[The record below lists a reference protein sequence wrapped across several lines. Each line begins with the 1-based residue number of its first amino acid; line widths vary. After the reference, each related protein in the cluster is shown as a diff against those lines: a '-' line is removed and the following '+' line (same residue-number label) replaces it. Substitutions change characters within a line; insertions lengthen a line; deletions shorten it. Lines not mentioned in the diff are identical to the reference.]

1 MFSPNAS
8 LATERSVPRHIG
20 CVLLAVG
27 AFANGCARREEP
39 VYPVSG
45 QVLLA
50 GQPLAEAVVVFHP
63 QDGARRS
70 LTAHTDQSGRF
81 RLTTHKPGDGA
92 SLGMYVVTIEYRDLV
107 QEGDERVRLGPN
119 RLPARYAQPA
129 ASELRCEIIAGANE
143 LPTWDLASR

>member
-1 MFSPNAS
+1 MQ
-8 LATERSVPRHIG
+8 RYID
-20 CVLLAVG
+20 CLLLTFG
-27 AFANGCARREEP
+27 LIANGCASREEP

-81 RLTTHKPGDGA
+81 RLTTRKPGDGA
-92 SLGMYVVTIEYRDLV
+92 PTGVYVVTIEYRELV

-119 RLPARYAQPA
+119 RLPARYAQPET
-129 ASELRCEIIAGANE
+129 SGLRCEIIVGTNE
-143 LPTWDLASR
+143 LPAWNLASR